1 MSDQGQCQI
10 CKKLFK
16 KNGLSR
22 HLKKCMKEFMEYGD
36 YKNYKKRDVYLLQI
50 SDVYNSSYFLY
61 ILIDCQA
68 SLKLLDDF
76 LRGIW
81 LECCGHLSEFVIE
94 GKRFSSYAEEAWDG
108 MNPYADMGMHYPIG
122 QLLHDGLSFHY
133 TYDFGSST
141 ELKLS
146 VKGIYDDC
154 PSLNPVTLIARNEQ
168 IRGKEINSPREGV
181 CGYQGDGGFDPAE
194 LKIEN
199 YVTYD
204 WSESIDD
211 GDDDIDALLFDSF
224 ERFVKDKLFKEV
236 YKSFDYY
243 VDPSVILLKD
253 CLSVFTKSELY
264 ELSKEL
270 GVTGVSALNKK
281 KLLEH
286 LCISV
291 QYLCGQNLEKLTLES
306 IKLIEKAV
314 RYGSVELDPGEYG
327 LSHAEDLRK
336 FIYRTMLFPVN
347 EDIDTKFILPKE
359 LIPIFNEKINSSLKT
374 VAKENSRI
382 LDIVKGFVYYY
393 GAINIHDLDKMLKDL
408 GVEISLN
415 DLYILITHNEVM
427 MESIK
432 VEDKYIVHKNIIDLE
447 RFLHGIKAHEKE
459 SGPIDYKKL
468 SLKEL
473 VKAGKEDYYV
483 RSREVVKLEK
493 CIDRHF
499 EIRKCYVKDF
509 TSDLMIFMDEMD
521 NFNELVQFVMEIFP
535 CPDLEVTN
543 EIIGLV
549 AEVYSHQ
556 RQWLLKGFSPYE
568 LRSVIELPNQ
578 PVPKQQKQEKIGR
591 NAPCPCGSGKKYK
604 RCCGKVN

>member
-10 CKKLFK
+10 CKNVFK
-16 KNGLSR
+16 KNGLSK

-50 SDVYNSSYFLY
+50 LDVYNPSYFLY
-61 ILIDCQA
+61 ILIDRQA

-81 LECCGHLSEFVIE
+81 LECCGHISEFVIE
-94 GKRFSSYAEEAWDG
+94 GNGFSSYTEEAWDG
-108 MNPYADMGMHYPIG
+108 MNPYADIGMNYPLG
-122 QLLHDGLSFHY
+122 QLLHEGLSFYY

-146 VKGIYDDC
+146 VKGIYDNC

-181 CGYQGDGGFDPAE
+181 CGYEGDGGFNPAV
-194 LKIEN
+194 LKIED
-199 YVTYD
+199 YKTSD
-204 WSESIDD
+204 WSQNTDD
-211 GDDDIDALLFDSF
+211 VDDDIDALVFDSF
-224 ERFVKDKLFKEV
+224 QRFVKDKLFKDF
-236 YKSFDYY
+236 YKSFEYY
-243 VDPSVILLKD
+243 VDPSVTLLKD

-270 GVTGVSALNKK
+270 GVTGVSSLNKK

-286 LCISV
+286 LYISV
-291 QYLCGQNLEKLTLES
+291 QYLYGTELEKLTIES
-306 IKLIEKAV
+306 VKLIETAV
-314 RYGSVELDPGEYG
+314 RYGSVELDPDEYG
-327 LSHAEDLRK
+327 LSYSEDLRT
-336 FIYRTMLFPVN
+336 FIYRTMLFPVD
-347 EDIDTKFILPKE
+347 EVVDTRFILPKE
-359 LIPIFNEKINSSLKT
+359 LIPIFTERLNASLKT

-393 GAINIHDLDKMLKDL
+393 GAINIHDLYKMLKDL

-415 DLYILITHNEVM
+415 DLYVLIMHNEVM
-427 MESIK
+427 IESIK

-459 SGPIDYKKL
+459 FGHADYKKL
-468 SLKEL
+468 PLKEL
-473 VKAGKEDYYV
+473 IKAGKEDYYV
-483 RSREVVKLEK
+483 RNREVVKLEK

-499 EIRKCYVKDF
+499 EIRRGYVKDF

-543 EIIGLV
+543 EIVGLV
-549 AEVYSHQ
+549 AEVYNHQ
-556 RQWLLKGFSPYE
+556 RQWVLKGFSPYE
-568 LRSVIELPNQ
+568 LRGAIELPNQ
-578 PVPKQQKQEKIGR
+578 SVPKQQKQEKIGR

-604 RCCGKVN
+604 RCCGKGN